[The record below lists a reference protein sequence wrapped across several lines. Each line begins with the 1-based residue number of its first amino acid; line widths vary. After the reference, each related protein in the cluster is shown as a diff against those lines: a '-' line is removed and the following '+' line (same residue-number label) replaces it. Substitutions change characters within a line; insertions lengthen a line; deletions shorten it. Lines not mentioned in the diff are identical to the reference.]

1 MLQRVGTVSLI
12 LTHTQLSLN
21 PRHTF
26 HDIRASARYPATG
39 TVAIVSARPGMMRG
53 IKPDVRANTG
63 GVLAPPPM
71 PRE

>member
-26 HDIRASARYPATG
+26 HDIRARSPYPAAG

-53 IKPDVRANTG
+53 MKRDVRADTG
-63 GVLAPPPM
+63 CVLDTPAM
-71 PRE
+71 S